1 MSNIVPFQSIA
12 LFENTFRHQIN
23 KDSGKIEDRK
33 FVFNKHFGDGPEDLP
48 IEADRYRLI
57 WMPGCPH
64 SNKAVITL
72 RLLGLD
78 KVISIGECGIL
89 RDPRGWVFSED
100 LGEVDPVLK
109 IHYLD
114 DAYLK
119 GDPLFTGRSTVPA
132 IADITTGAVV
142 QNEAWEIPKYL
153 VTDWERFHKENA
165 PDLYPRALRDEID
178 RLIPVIKL
186 VNAYACGFARNQ
198 ESYDEGYNSYF
209 KVLDQLEERLSGKRF
224 LHGDFITLSD
234 IHLFVALIRF
244 HINYHL
250 VFGVNKKRLEDYPN
264 LWGYTRDLYQT
275 EGFYEYTKLE
285 KIKEHY
291 QLSPHMRA
299 KLGNV
304 YGLKGVGP
312 DNSKLL
318 SDTGREK
325 LSANPE
331 QKFILKTN
339 RSEEH
344 NHPENGRKWFKH
356 SSGKEET
363 EYLREELIKPIENAG
378 KSAFQTDLERWA
390 HIEEDTLKEINHR
403 LSGRRFLMGE
413 DVTDADKLLYQTLL
427 RHDYIYYYLY
437 KLNFAKTYDFENI
450 ARYIKELKQI
460 EEIAKSI
467 DIEEEKKKA
476 FLELTDDRNPYH
488 LVFSGPDSI

>member
-33 FVFNKHFGDGPEDLP
+33 FVFNKQFGDGPEDLP
-48 IEADRYRLI
+48 LEPDRYRLI

-119 GDPLFTGRSTVPA
+119 GDPEFTGRSTVPA
-132 IADITTGAVV
+132 IADIKSGAVV

-153 VTDWERFHKENA
+153 ITDWERFHKENA
-165 PDLYPRALRDEID
+165 PDLYPNALQGEID
-178 RLIPVIKL
+178 GLIPVIKL

-198 ESYDEGYNSYF
+198 ESFDEGYKSYF
-209 KVLDQLEERLSGKRF
+209 KVLDQLEERLSRKRF

-304 YGLKGVGP
+304 YGLLGVGP

-318 SDTGREK
+318 APTGREK
-325 LSANPE
+325 LSGNPKQRFVYKNSGNKHDDVNKE
-331 QKFILKTN
+331 IRYLK
-339 RSEEH
+339 
-344 NHPENGRKWFKH
+344 
-356 SSGKEET
+356 
-363 EYLREELIKPIENAG
+363 EELINPIERAG
-378 KSAFQTDLERWA
+378 KATFQTELERWA
-390 HIEEDTLKEINHR
+390 HIEEDTLKEIDKR
-403 LSGRRFLMGE
+403 LSGRRFLTGNE
-413 DVTDADKLLYQTLL
+413 VTEADRLLYQTLL
-427 RHDYIYYYLY
+427 KHDYIYYYLY
-437 KLNFAKTYDFENI
+437 KLNFAKTYDYENI
-450 ARYIKELKQI
+450 RRYEKDLGGI
-460 EEIAKSI
+460 EAIASSI
-467 DIEEEKKKA
+467 DIEKEKEEA
-476 FLELTDDRNPYH
+476 FNNLPDERNPYH
-488 LVFSGPDSI
+488 LVFRGPEK

>member
-33 FVFNKHFGDGPEDLP
+33 FVFNKQFGDGPEDLP
-48 IEADRYRLI
+48 LEPDRYRLI

-119 GDPLFTGRSTVPA
+119 GDPEFTGRSTVPA
-132 IADITTGAVV
+132 IADIKSGAVV

-153 VTDWERFHKENA
+153 ITDWERFHKENA
-165 PDLYPRALRDEID
+165 PDLYPNALQGEID
-178 RLIPVIKL
+178 GLIPVIKL

-198 ESYDEGYNSYF
+198 ESFDEGYKSYF
-209 KVLDQLEERLSGKRF
+209 KVLDQLEERLSRKRF

-304 YGLKGVGP
+304 YGLLGVGP

-318 SDTGREK
+318 APTGREK
-325 LSANPE
+325 LSGNPK
-331 QKFILKTN
+331 QKFVYKNSGNKHDDVNEEIRYLK
-339 RSEEH
+339 
-344 NHPENGRKWFKH
+344 
-356 SSGKEET
+356 
-363 EYLREELIKPIENAG
+363 EELINPIERAG
-378 KSAFQTDLERWA
+378 KATFQTDLERWA
-390 HIEEDTLKEINHR
+390 HIEEDTLKEIDKR
-403 LSGRRFLMGE
+403 LSGRKFLTGNE
-413 DVTDADKLLYQTLL
+413 VTEADRLLYQTLL
-427 RHDYIYYYLY
+427 KHDYIYYYLY
-437 KLNFAKTYDFENI
+437 KLNFAKTYDYENI
-450 ARYIKELKQI
+450 RRYEKDLGGI
-460 EEIAKSI
+460 EAIASSI
-467 DIEEEKKKA
+467 DIEKEKEEA
-476 FLELTDDRNPYH
+476 FNNLPDERNPYH
-488 LVFSGPDSI
+488 LVFRGPEK

>member
-33 FVFNKHFGDGPEDLP
+33 FVFNKQFGDGPEDLP
-48 IEADRYRLI
+48 LEPDRYRLI

-119 GDPLFTGRSTVPA
+119 GDPEFTGRSTVPA
-132 IADITTGAVV
+132 IADIKSGAVV

-153 VTDWERFHKENA
+153 ITDWERFHKENA
-165 PDLYPRALRDEID
+165 PDLYPNALQEEID
-178 RLIPVIKL
+178 GLIPVIKL

-198 ESYDEGYNSYF
+198 ESFDEGYKSYF
-209 KVLDQLEERLSGKRF
+209 KVLDQLEERLSRKRF

-304 YGLKGVGP
+304 YGLLGVGP

-318 SDTGREK
+318 APTGREK
-325 LSANPE
+325 LSGNPKQRFVYKNSGNKHDDVNE
-331 QKFILKTN
+331 EIRYLK
-339 RSEEH
+339 
-344 NHPENGRKWFKH
+344 
-356 SSGKEET
+356 
-363 EYLREELIKPIENAG
+363 EELINPIERAG
-378 KSAFQTDLERWA
+378 KATFQTELERWA
-390 HIEEDTLKEINHR
+390 HIEEDTLKEIDKR
-403 LSGRRFLMGE
+403 LSGRRFLTGNE
-413 DVTDADKLLYQTLL
+413 VTEADRLLYQTLL
-427 RHDYIYYYLY
+427 KHDYIYYYLY
-437 KLNFAKTYDFENI
+437 KLNFAKTYDYENI
-450 ARYIKELKQI
+450 RRYEKDLGGI
-460 EEIAKSI
+460 EAIASSI
-467 DIEEEKKKA
+467 DIEKEKEEA
-476 FLELTDDRNPYH
+476 FNNLPDERNPYH
-488 LVFSGPDSI
+488 LVFRGPEK

>member
-33 FVFNKHFGDGPEDLP
+33 FVFNKQFGDGPEDLP
-48 IEADRYRLI
+48 LEPDRYRLI

-78 KVISIGECGIL
+78 KIISIGECGIL

-119 GDPLFTGRSTVPA
+119 GDPDFTGRSTVPA
-132 IADITTGAVV
+132 IADIKSGAVV

-153 VTDWERFHKENA
+153 ITDWERFHKENA
-165 PDLYPRALRDEID
+165 PDLYPNALQGEID
-178 RLIPVIKL
+178 GLIPVIKL
-186 VNAYACGFARNQ
+186 VNAYACGFARDQ
-198 ESYDEGYNSYF
+198 ESFDEGYKSYF
-209 KVLDQLEERLSGKRF
+209 KVLDQLEERLSRKRF

-291 QLSPHMRA
+291 QLVSA
-299 KLGNV
+299 
-304 YGLKGVGP
+304 YE
-312 DNSKLL
+312 SKARKRTRPFG
-318 SDTGREK
+318 SRTG
-325 LSANPE
+325 
-331 QKFILKTN
+331 
-339 RSEEH
+339 
-344 NHPENGRKWFKH
+344 
-356 SSGKEET
+356 
-363 EYLREELIKPIENAG
+363 
-378 KSAFQTDLERWA
+378 
-390 HIEEDTLKEINHR
+390 
-403 LSGRRFLMGE
+403 
-413 DVTDADKLLYQTLL
+413 
-427 RHDYIYYYLY
+427 
-437 KLNFAKTYDFENI
+437 
-450 ARYIKELKQI
+450 
-460 EEIAKSI
+460 
-467 DIEEEKKKA
+467 
-476 FLELTDDRNPYH
+476 
-488 LVFSGPDSI
+488 

>member
-33 FVFNKHFGDGPEDLP
+33 FVFDKHFGDGPEDLP
-48 IEADRYRLI
+48 VETDRYRLI

-119 GDPLFTGRSTVPA
+119 GDPEFTGRSTVPA
-132 IADITTGAVV
+132 IADIKSGAIV

-153 VTDWERFHKENA
+153 VTDWDRFHKESA
-165 PDLYPRALRDEID
+165 PDLYPNALQEEID
-178 RLIPVIKL
+178 GLIPVIKL

-198 ESYDEGYNSYF
+198 ESFDEGYNSYF
-209 KVLDQLEERLSGKRF
+209 KVLNQLEERLSRKRF

-304 YGLKGVGP
+304 YGLLGVGP

-318 SDTGREK
+318 APTGREK
-325 LSANPE
+325 LSGNPK
-331 QKFILKTN
+331 QKFVYKNSGNKHDDVNEEIRYLK
-339 RSEEH
+339 
-344 NHPENGRKWFKH
+344 
-356 SSGKEET
+356 
-363 EYLREELIKPIENAG
+363 EELINPIERAG
-378 KSAFQTDLERWA
+378 KATFQTDLERWA
-390 HIEEDTLKEINHR
+390 HIEADTLKEIDKR
-403 LSGRRFLMGE
+403 LSDRRFLTGNE
-413 DVTDADKLLYQTLL
+413 VTEADRLLYQTLL
-427 RHDYIYYYLY
+427 KHDYIYYYLY
-437 KLNFAKTYDFENI
+437 KLNFAKTYDYENI
-450 ARYIKELKQI
+450 RRYEKDLDGI
-460 EEIAKSI
+460 EAIVSSI
-467 DIEEEKKKA
+467 DIEKEKEEA
-476 FLELTDDRNPYH
+476 FNNLPDERNPYH
-488 LVFSGPDSI
+488 LVFRGPEK

>member
-33 FVFNKHFGDGPEDLP
+33 FVFNKHFGDGPENLP
-48 IEADRYRLI
+48 VEPDRYRLI

-119 GDPLFTGRSTVPA
+119 GDPDFTGRSTVPA
-132 IADITTGAVV
+132 IADIKSGAVV

-153 VTDWERFHKENA
+153 ITNWERFHKENA
-165 PDLYPRALRDEID
+165 PDLYPNALQGEID
-178 RLIPVIKL
+178 GLIPVIKL
-186 VNAYACGFARNQ
+186 VNAYACGFARDQ
-198 ESYDEGYNSYF
+198 ESFDEGYKSYF
-209 KVLDQLEERLSGKRF
+209 KVLDQLEERLSRKRF

-304 YGLKGVGP
+304 YGLLGVGP

-318 SDTGREK
+318 APTGREK
-325 LSANPE
+325 LSGNTNR
-331 QKFILKTN
+331 KFIYKNSGNKHDDVNEEIRYLK
-339 RSEEH
+339 
-344 NHPENGRKWFKH
+344 
-356 SSGKEET
+356 
-363 EYLREELIKPIENAG
+363 EELIKPIERAG
-378 KSAFQTDLERWA
+378 KANFQTDLERWA
-390 HIEEDTLKEINHR
+390 HIEEDTLKEIDKR
-403 LSGRRFLMGE
+403 LSGRKFLTGNE
-413 DVTDADKLLYQTLL
+413 VTEADRLLYQTLL
-427 RHDYIYYYLY
+427 KHDYIYYYLY
-437 KLNFAKTYDFENI
+437 KLNFAKTYDYENI
-450 ARYIKELKQI
+450 RRYEKDLDGT
-460 EEIAKSI
+460 EEIASSI
-467 DIEEEKKKA
+467 DIEKEKEEA
-476 FLELTDDRNPYH
+476 FNSLPDERNPYH
-488 LVFSGPDSI
+488 LVFRGPEK

>member
-33 FVFNKHFGDGPEDLP
+33 FVFDKHFGDGPEDLP
-48 IEADRYRLI
+48 VDPDRYRLI

-114 DAYLK
+114 DAYIK
-119 GDPLFTGRSTVPA
+119 GDPEFTGRSTVPA
-132 IADITTGAVV
+132 IADIKSGAVV

-153 VTDWERFHKENA
+153 ITDWERFHKENA
-165 PDLYPRALRDEID
+165 PDLYPNALQEEID
-178 RLIPVIKL
+178 GLTPVIKL

-198 ESYDEGYNSYF
+198 ESFDEGYKSYF
-209 KVLDQLEERLSGKRF
+209 KVLDQLEERLSRKRF

-304 YGLKGVGP
+304 YGLLGVGP

-318 SDTGREK
+318 APTGREK
-325 LSANPE
+325 LSGNPK
-331 QKFILKTN
+331 QKFVYKNSGNKHDDVNEEIRYLK
-339 RSEEH
+339 
-344 NHPENGRKWFKH
+344 
-356 SSGKEET
+356 
-363 EYLREELIKPIENAG
+363 EELINPIEKAG
-378 KSAFQTDLERWA
+378 KATFQTDLERWA
-390 HIEEDTLKEINHR
+390 HIEEDTLKEIDKR
-403 LSGRRFLMGE
+403 LSGRRFLTGNE
-413 DVTDADKLLYQTLL
+413 VTEADRLLYQTLL
-427 RHDYIYYYLY
+427 KHDYIYYYLY
-437 KLNFAKTYDFENI
+437 KLNFAKTYDYENI
-450 ARYIKELKQI
+450 RRYEKDLDGI
-460 EEIAKSI
+460 EAIVSSI
-467 DIEEEKKKA
+467 DIEKEKEEA
-476 FLELTDDRNPYH
+476 FNNLPDERNPYH
-488 LVFSGPDSI
+488 LVFRGPEK

>member
-198 ESYDEGYNSYF
+198 ESYDEG
-209 KVLDQLEERLSGKRF
+209 
-224 LHGDFITLSD
+224 
-234 IHLFVALIRF
+234 
-244 HINYHL
+244 
-250 VFGVNKKRLEDYPN
+250 
-264 LWGYTRDLYQT
+264 
-275 EGFYEYTKLE
+275 
-285 KIKEHY
+285 
-291 QLSPHMRA
+291 
-299 KLGNV
+299 
-304 YGLKGVGP
+304 
-312 DNSKLL
+312 
-318 SDTGREK
+318 
-325 LSANPE
+325 
-331 QKFILKTN
+331 
-339 RSEEH
+339 
-344 NHPENGRKWFKH
+344 
-356 SSGKEET
+356 
-363 EYLREELIKPIENAG
+363 
-378 KSAFQTDLERWA
+378 
-390 HIEEDTLKEINHR
+390 
-403 LSGRRFLMGE
+403 
-413 DVTDADKLLYQTLL
+413 
-427 RHDYIYYYLY
+427 
-437 KLNFAKTYDFENI
+437 
-450 ARYIKELKQI
+450 
-460 EEIAKSI
+460 
-467 DIEEEKKKA
+467 
-476 FLELTDDRNPYH
+476 
-488 LVFSGPDSI
+488 

>member
-33 FVFNKHFGDGPEDLP
+33 FVFDKHFGDGPEDLP
-48 IEADRYRLI
+48 VETDRYRLI

-119 GDPLFTGRSTVPA
+119 GDPEFTGRSTVPA
-132 IADITTGAVV
+132 IADIKSGAIV

-165 PDLYPRALRDEID
+165 PDLYPNALQEEID
-178 RLIPVIKL
+178 GLIPVIKL

-198 ESYDEGYNSYF
+198 ESFDEGYNSYF
-209 KVLDQLEERLSGKRF
+209 KVLNQLEERLSRKRF

-304 YGLKGVGP
+304 YGLLGVGP

-318 SDTGREK
+318 APTGREK
-325 LSANPE
+325 LSGNPK
-331 QKFILKTN
+331 QKFVYKNSGNKHEDVNEEIRYLK
-339 RSEEH
+339 
-344 NHPENGRKWFKH
+344 
-356 SSGKEET
+356 
-363 EYLREELIKPIENAG
+363 EELINPIERAG
-378 KSAFQTDLERWA
+378 KATFQTDLERWA
-390 HIEEDTLKEINHR
+390 HIEADTLKEIDKR
-403 LSGRRFLMGE
+403 LSGRKFLTGNE
-413 DVTDADKLLYQTLL
+413 VTEADRLLYQTLL
-427 RHDYIYYYLY
+427 KHDYIYYYLY
-437 KLNFAKTYDFENI
+437 KLNFAKTYDYENI
-450 ARYIKELKQI
+450 RRYEKDLDGI
-460 EEIAKSI
+460 EAIVSSI
-467 DIEEEKKKA
+467 DIEKEKEEA
-476 FLELTDDRNPYH
+476 FNNLPDERNPYH
-488 LVFSGPDSI
+488 LVFRGPEK

>member
-33 FVFNKHFGDGPEDLP
+33 FVFNKQFGDGPEDLP
-48 IEADRYRLI
+48 LEPDRYRLI

-119 GDPLFTGRSTVPA
+119 GDPEFTGRSTVPA
-132 IADITTGAVV
+132 IADIKSGAVV

-153 VTDWERFHKENA
+153 ITDWERFHKENA
-165 PDLYPRALRDEID
+165 PDLYPNALQGEID
-178 RLIPVIKL
+178 GLIPVIKL

-198 ESYDEGYNSYF
+198 ESFDEGYKSYF
-209 KVLDQLEERLSGKRF
+209 KVLDQLEERLSRKRF

-304 YGLKGVGP
+304 YGLLGVGP

-318 SDTGREK
+318 APTGREK
-325 LSANPE
+325 LSGNPKK
-331 QKFILKTN
+331 KFVYKNSGNKHDDVNEEIRYLK
-339 RSEEH
+339 
-344 NHPENGRKWFKH
+344 
-356 SSGKEET
+356 
-363 EYLREELIKPIENAG
+363 EELINPIERAG
-378 KSAFQTDLERWA
+378 KATFQTDLERWA
-390 HIEEDTLKEINHR
+390 HIEEDTLKEIDKR
-403 LSGRRFLMGE
+403 LSGRKFITGNE
-413 DVTDADKLLYQTLL
+413 VTEADRLLYQTLL
-427 RHDYIYYYLY
+427 KHDYIYYYLY
-437 KLNFAKTYDFENI
+437 KLNFAKTYDYENI
-450 ARYIKELKQI
+450 RRYEKELDGI
-460 EEIAKSI
+460 ETIASSI
-467 DIEEEKKKA
+467 DIEKEKEEA
-476 FLELTDDRNPYH
+476 FNNLPDERNPYH
-488 LVFSGPDSI
+488 LVFRGPEK

>member
-33 FVFNKHFGDGPEDLP
+33 FVFDKHFGDGPEDLP
-48 IEADRYRLI
+48 VDPDRYRLI

-119 GDPLFTGRSTVPA
+119 GDPEFTGRSTVPA
-132 IADITTGAVV
+132 IADIKSGAVV

-153 VTDWERFHKENA
+153 ITDWERFHKENA
-165 PDLYPRALRDEID
+165 PDLYPNALQEEID
-178 RLIPVIKL
+178 GLTPVIKL

-198 ESYDEGYNSYF
+198 ESFDEGYKSYF
-209 KVLDQLEERLSGKRF
+209 KVLDQLEERLSRKRF

-304 YGLKGVGP
+304 YGLLGVGP

-318 SDTGREK
+318 APTGREK
-325 LSANPE
+325 LSGNPKQRFVYKNSGNKHDDVNE
-331 QKFILKTN
+331 EIRYLK
-339 RSEEH
+339 
-344 NHPENGRKWFKH
+344 
-356 SSGKEET
+356 
-363 EYLREELIKPIENAG
+363 EELINPIERAG
-378 KSAFQTDLERWA
+378 KATFQTDLERWA
-390 HIEEDTLKEINHR
+390 HIEEDTLKEIDKR
-403 LSGRRFLMGE
+403 LSGRRFLTGNE
-413 DVTDADKLLYQTLL
+413 VTEADRLLYQTLL
-427 RHDYIYYYLY
+427 KHDYIYYYLY
-437 KLNFAKTYDFENI
+437 KLNFAKTYDYENI
-450 ARYIKELKQI
+450 RRYEKDLGGI
-460 EEIAKSI
+460 EAIASSI
-467 DIEEEKKKA
+467 DIEKEKEEA
-476 FLELTDDRNPYH
+476 FNNLPDERNPYH
-488 LVFSGPDSI
+488 LVFRGPEK

>member
-33 FVFNKHFGDGPEDLP
+33 FVFDKHFGDGPEDLP
-48 IEADRYRLI
+48 VEPDRYRLI

-119 GDPLFTGRSTVPA
+119 GDPEFTGRSTVPA
-132 IADITTGAVV
+132 IADIKSGAIV

-153 VTDWERFHKENA
+153 ITDWERFHKENA
-165 PDLYPRALRDEID
+165 PDLYPNALQEEID
-178 RLIPVIKL
+178 GLIPVIKL

-198 ESYDEGYNSYF
+198 ESFDEGYKSYF
-209 KVLDQLEERLSGKRF
+209 KVLDQLEERLSRKRF

-304 YGLKGVGP
+304 YGLLGVGP

-318 SDTGREK
+318 APTGREK
-325 LSANPE
+325 LSGNPK
-331 QKFILKTN
+331 QKFVYKNSGNKHDDVNEEIRYLK
-339 RSEEH
+339 
-344 NHPENGRKWFKH
+344 
-356 SSGKEET
+356 
-363 EYLREELIKPIENAG
+363 EELINPIERAG
-378 KSAFQTDLERWA
+378 KATFQTDLERWA
-390 HIEEDTLKEINHR
+390 HIEEDTLKEIDKR
-403 LSGRRFLMGE
+403 LSGRRFLTGNE
-413 DVTDADKLLYQTLL
+413 VTEADRLLYQTLL
-427 RHDYIYYYLY
+427 KHDYIYYYLY
-437 KLNFAKTYDFENI
+437 KLNFAKTYDYENI
-450 ARYIKELKQI
+450 RRYEKELDGI
-460 EEIAKSI
+460 ETIVSSI
-467 DIEEEKKKA
+467 DIEKEKEEA
-476 FLELTDDRNPYH
+476 FNNLPDERNPYH
-488 LVFSGPDSI
+488 LVFRGPEK